1 MAKKILFISLGCDKN
16 RVDSERMLGVLSGR
30 DYCVTDQESDAD
42 VVVVNTCCFI
52 DEAKEESIQTI
63 LEMARLK
70 ETGSCKALIVAG
82 CLSERYR
89 EEIFRELP
97 EVDAIVGAHS
107 YGHIAEAIEAAC
119 EGRRERWLDPPG
131 ALLKKEPSRVL
142 TTGGFFAYLKIAE
155 GCDRHCTYCV
165 IPSVRGPYHSV
176 PIEALLDEAR
186 KLAAGGVR
194 ELILVAQD
202 TARYGTDLYGE
213 RRLHVLLE
221 ELCRIE
227 ELRWI
232 RVLYVYPEELYPEL
246 IDAIA
251 REKKI
256 CKYLDLPIQH
266 SEDDILKRMGRR
278 MTGERL
284 REIVTGLRKK
294 IPGIALRTTL
304 ISGFPGETEEEHQAL
319 LGFVRE
325 MRFDRL
331 GVFAYSREE
340 GTPAA
345 GMPDQIPEQVRNA
358 RREELLLCQ
367 QEIAEETNQDLI
379 GRTFEVFIEGF
390 MPEEDVWVG
399 RTYRDAPDVDSLF
412 FIRCEQELHTG
423 DLVHALATE
432 AGTYDLIGELRDEDS
447 DESAE

>member
-1 MAKKILFISLGCDKN
+1 MTKKILFISLGCDKN

-30 DYCVTDQESDAD
+30 DYCVTNEESEAD

-63 LEMARLK
+63 LEMAKLK
-70 ETGSCKALIVAG
+70 ETGRCRALIVAG

-107 YGHIAEAIEAAC
+107 YVHIAEAVEAAC
-119 EGRRERWLDPPG
+119 AGRKERWLDPPG
-131 ALLKKEPSRVL
+131 SSNEKEPSRVL

-165 IPSVRGPYHSV
+165 IPSVRGSYRSASM
-176 PIEALLDEAR
+176 EALLDEAK
-186 KLAAGGVR
+186 KLAGEGVR

-213 RRLHVLLE
+213 RRLHILLE
-221 ELCRIE
+221 ALCRIE
-227 ELRWI
+227 QLRWI

-246 IDAIA
+246 IDVIA

-266 SEDDILKRMGRR
+266 SEDRILKRMGRR
-278 MTGERL
+278 MTGDRL
-284 REIVTGLRKK
+284 REIMSDLRNT

-319 LGFVRE
+319 LSFVRE

-331 GVFAYSREE
+331 GVFAYSRED

-345 GMPDQIPEQVRNA
+345 GMPDQIPEEVREA
-358 RREELLLCQ
+358 RREELLCCQ
-367 QEIAEETNQDLI
+367 QAIAEERNQGLI
-379 GRTFEVFIEGF
+379 GQTFEVFIEGF
-390 MPEEDVWVG
+390 MPEEEVWVG

-412 FIRCEQELHTG
+412 FIRCDQELHTG

-432 AGTYDLIGELRDEDS
+432 AGTYDLIGELTDEDI